1 MGACVSRRGDRAE
14 CRRCARL
21 PAPSSASPFADAVA
35 DAALV
40 RVPPAET
47 KRRASFA
54 LGRSSGARVSPLTAR
69 ALAQKAR
76 EEGDALDASDSDED
90 WRSARSAQ
98 TTRSGSVTATGRD
111 ASETDDAF
119 SCETFDTSPDLR
131 DFSFAFAADE
141 AFSSSR
147 RDPSRG
153 APSLARAQPGAISSP
168 ALVSSGRG
176 DACEQTVRGTRGF
189 SENEND
195 AAAAFTALERAAAD
209 FEDDA
214 SEEIY
219 TNATD
224 TYRRSGYGTDL
235 NDDAV
240 NDATRTKR
248 NGPKKNGSGSWRFPL
263 GGSRLAKIGEGARMV
278 SAVRAALRRAGGVL
292 DLTAFKGTPIK
303 WHAPHSA
310 LLAHA
315 RGESTLKRHRRVG
328 ETARATRRRFVGTPD
343 DEDEC
348 FECFESDDFFARFDV
363 DGGVEASD
371 DWLAR
376 RPPRA
381 ARLFTSLF
389 WSFGDLRGWH
399 DIGPT
404 RAVGTEVRASE
415 VFLNSVSTRAAR
427 LAPAHRRMLAVAAAV
442 LADCEP
448 PALFRKPFNPVL
460 GETARHELRFVDGSS
475 VASVLEQVSHHPPVT
490 AFHSKHRRGDV
501 GDNVGDDGGETTG
514 GFAAFGHF
522 RPRPSLRGFPF
533 AGKVHIDIEGTRT
546 FRVFVHERDSRTLG
560 AGSSRGE
567 NGGDGDVVVED
578 YVSNYVGFE
587 WLFFPAP
594 RARTRPGETHVVRC
608 ARTKL
613 VAQIEHIGGGSGS
626 EVRGTVYEEHGDETL
641 HAVDVDGRHDDASD
655 RVAASARRNKTQ
667 TRKTKEKEKKNSL
680 GTPLFAI
687 GGAVNARVV
696 ATCLRTNETFVLY
709 DADVAAVREAE
720 SVANDVAFDLDT
732 DTDPRGSF
740 SVWRRVT
747 RAMRELKWDDARRG
761 KTRVE
766 ADERRKRAARDFVFE
781 PRFFERDET
790 RDTWVLRADVASRS
804 GEPRRAPSGRGGGK
818 REGDAAR

>member
-1 MGACVSRRGDRAE
+1 MSRRGDRAE

-54 LGRSSGARVSPLTAR
+54 LGRSKGARVSPLTAR

-98 TTRSGSVTATGRD
+98 TTRSWVTATGRD

-131 DFSFAFAADE
+131 DFSFAADE

-153 APSLARAQPGAISSP
+153 APSLARAQPGAPTP
-168 ALVSSGRG
+168 ARASSGRG
-176 DACEQTVRGTRGF
+176 DACEQTVRGTRGRGEV

-195 AAAAFTALERAAAD
+195 TNAAFAALERATAD

-214 SEEIY
+214 LEEID
-219 TNATD
+219 TN
-224 TYRRSGYGTDL
+224 
-235 NDDAV
+235 
-240 NDATRTKR
+240 ATRTKR
-248 NGPKKNGSGSWRFPL
+248 NGPTKNGPGSWRFPL

-278 SAVRAALRRAGGVL
+278 SAVRAAMRKAGGVL

-343 DEDEC
+343 DKDEENGGGLDVC
-348 FECFESDDFFARFDV
+348 AKESDDIFARFDV
-363 DGGVEASD
+363 DGVVEASD

-389 WSFGDLRGWH
+389 WSFGNPRGWH

-404 RAVGTEVRASE
+404 RSVGTEVRASE
-415 VFLNSVSTRAAR
+415 VFLNSVSSRAAR

-501 GDNVGDDGGETTG
+501 GDNVGDDGGETNC

-560 AGSSRGE
+560 AGSSLGE

-594 RARTRPGETHVVRC
+594 RARTRAGETHVVRC
-608 ARTKL
+608 ARTGL

-626 EVRGTVYEEHGDETL
+626 EVRGTVYEEPTRETL

-720 SVANDVAFDLDT
+720 SVAKDVAFDLDT

-740 SVWRRVT
+740 SVWRFVT
-747 RAMRELKWDDARRG
+747 SAMREKKWDDARRG

-804 GEPRRAPSGRGGGK
+804 GEPRRAPSGRGGGR